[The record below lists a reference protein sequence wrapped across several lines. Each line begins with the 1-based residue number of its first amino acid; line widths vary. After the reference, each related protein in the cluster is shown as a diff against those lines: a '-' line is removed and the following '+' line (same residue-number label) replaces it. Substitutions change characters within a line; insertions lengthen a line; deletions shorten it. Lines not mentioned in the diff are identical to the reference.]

1 MRMFYLYVNVCITRV
16 PSVYIGQ
23 KRVSNPPLWMAVSH
37 HVHAENR
44 TQDLCKTNQYSKPLS
59 HLPSPLALTLN
70 TCAKV
75 RNSVS

>member
-1 MRMFYLYVNVCITRV
+1 MFYLHVYKCITCV
-16 PSVYIGQ
+16 LGVYIGQ
-23 KRVSNPPLWMAVSH
+23 KRVSNTPLWMTVSH
-37 HVHAENR
+37 HVHAENQ
-44 TQDLCKTNQYSKPLS
+44 TEDLCKTNQNSKPLS